1 LYRRRLAC
9 LLNLC
14 RQDGGDTI
22 PPKAVKFNEG
32 IIMAKQTEKKQT
44 FEQAL
49 RELEK
54 IVEKVEQ
61 GEIGL
66 EESIDK
72 YAQGMQLIKHCR
84 DILDQAEKRI
94 ETINK
99 EAQPKTENDC

>member
-1 LYRRRLAC
+1 
-9 LLNLC
+9 
-14 RQDGGDTI
+14 
-22 PPKAVKFNEG
+22 
-32 IIMAKQTEKKQT
+32 MAKQTEKKQT

-49 RELEK
+49 TELEK

-84 DILDQAEKRI
+84 DILNQAEKRI

-99 EAQPKTENDC
+99 EAQPKTDNDS

>member
-1 LYRRRLAC
+1 
-9 LLNLC
+9 
-14 RQDGGDTI
+14 
-22 PPKAVKFNEG
+22 
-32 IIMAKQTEKKQT
+32 MAKQTEKKQT
-44 FEQAL
+44 FEEAL
-49 RELEK
+49 RDLEK

-66 EESIDK
+66 EESIEK

-99 EAQPKTENDC
+99 EAKPG

>member
-1 LYRRRLAC
+1 
-9 LLNLC
+9 
-14 RQDGGDTI
+14 
-22 PPKAVKFNEG
+22 
-32 IIMAKQTEKKQT
+32 MAKQTEKKQT

-66 EESIDK
+66 EESIEK

-99 EAQPKTENDC
+99 EAQPG